1 MDVKRVGDSGIHTSE
16 GSVAGRRAAT
26 LAAQSD
32 KARQEYEAV
41 KASIQ
46 AQNAAGLGKIDE
58 RFSVAVLATEVLE
71 EGLITA
77 QDAKRSS
84 EDKLRRAQELAKEK
98 QEVARKAEEDK
109 KKERADKRKKI
120 SSSLSFDPDG
130 DEDCGQEAA
139 AEPVLKKKVS
149 KDPAA
154 TTSFL
159 PDRERDALIESQK
172 DKLREEWLLEQE
184 RIKNEMLQVTYSYWD
199 GTGHRREVR
208 IRKGTTIGRFLE
220 IVRQELGKEF
230 KNVLTRSSDTLMYV
244 KEDIILPHHVSFY
257 DLIVT
262 KARGKSGPLFHFDVH
277 DDIRLLADAR
287 VEKDESHPG
296 KVIPRSWYEKNK
308 HQFPQSRWEVYDP
321 AIERAKYT
329 VHGK

>member
-16 GSVAGRRAAT
+16 GSVAGSRAVA

-84 EDKLRRAQELAKEK
+84 EDKLRRAQEIAKEK
-98 QEVARKAEEDK
+98 QEVERRAEEDK

-130 DEDCGQEAA
+130 DEEAM
-139 AEPVLKKKVS
+139 AEPVLKKRVS

-154 TTSFL
+154 STSFL
-159 PDRERDALIESQK
+159 PDRERDALIETQK
-172 DKLREEWLLEQE
+172 EKLREEWLREQE

-199 GTGHRREVR
+199 GGGHRKEVKV
-208 IRKGTTIGRFLE
+208 RKGTTIGRFLE

-230 KNVLTRSSDTLMYV
+230 KDVLARSSDTLMYV
-244 KEDIILPHHVSFY
+244 KEDIIIPHHVSFY

-262 KARGKSGPLFHFDVH
+262 KARGKSGPLFCFDVH
-277 DDIRLLADAR
+277 DDVRLLSDSR

-296 KVIPRSWYEKNK
+296 KVVPRAWYEKNK

-321 AIERAKYT
+321 LAERTKYT
-329 VHGK
+329 IHGK